1 MSEPAPKKES
11 GPGPETE
18 FPETQG
24 IHPDLLKILV
34 CPMAHAELKLEN
46 GELVCSRC
54 GPRFRIEDGIP
65 IMLIEEAKLPEGIAR
80 IEDLPCWAEVAARES
95 KLSGQ

>member
-1 MSEPAPKKES
+1 MSEPAPLKKS
-11 GPGPETE
+11 GPGPET
-18 FPETQG
+18 TCG

-46 GELVCSRC
+46 GQLVCSRC